1 MKRIL
6 GWLISIVLL
15 FGKTQTLYAALPEN
29 TFLCEETQEKTQERT
44 EEEAEEQLVTGPEL
58 EARSAFLM
66 EADGG
71 KILFEK
77 NSQEQLAPASVTKIM
92 TLLLIF
98 DALDSGKLH
107 MEDSITTSEYA
118 ASMGGSQVFLE
129 PGETQ
134 TADTMIKCISVA
146 SANDACVAMAEHISG
161 SEEAFVAQMN
171 ERAKGLGMERTTFQN
186 CNGLDAEGHVTTAKD
201 IGIMSRELVTKYPEI
216 EKYST
221 IWMDTITHTTK
232 KGSSEFGLANT
243 NKLIRQYKYATGL
256 KTGSTNDAGFCLS
269 ATARKDGVELISV
282 VMACPDAKT
291 RVKDSV
297 ALLNYGFGIC
307 TRYEDK
313 EGLTKKAEVKV
324 IGGVQDKV
332 SGEVTEQFAYTD
344 TNGRNPAE
352 MEKKVTLKKK
362 MKAPVKKGETIGEL
376 VYVLN
381 ETEVGRILIKART
394 AVGKLTYK
402 KALLQTLRQT
412 FTV

>member
-1 MKRIL
+1 
-6 GWLISIVLL
+6 
-15 FGKTQTLYAALPEN
+15 
-29 TFLCEETQEKTQERT
+29 
-44 EEEAEEQLVTGPEL
+44 
-58 EARSAFLM
+58 
-66 EADGG
+66 
-71 KILFEK
+71 
-77 NSQEQLAPASVTKIM
+77 
-92 TLLLIF
+92 
-98 DALDSGKLH
+98 
-107 MEDSITTSEYA
+107 
-118 ASMGGSQVFLE
+118 
-129 PGETQ
+129 
-134 TADTMIKCISVA
+134 
-146 SANDACVAMAEHISG
+146 MAEHISG
-161 SEEAFVAQMN
+161 SEDAFVAQMN

-201 IGIMSRELVTKYPEI
+201 IGIMSRELITKYPEI

-282 VMACPDAKT
+282 VMACPDTKT

-297 ALLNYGFGIC
+297 ALLNYGFGVC
-307 TRYEDK
+307 TRYKDQ

-324 IGGVQDKV
+324 IGGVREKV
-332 SGEVTEQFAYTD
+332 SGEVTEQFAYTEI
-344 TNGRNPAE
+344 NGRNPAE

-362 MKAPVKKGETIGEL
+362 MKAPVKKGEIIGEL

-381 ETEVGRILIKART
+381 ETEVGRIPIKART
-394 AVGKLTYK
+394 AVGKMTYK

-412 FTV
+412 FTI